1 MNRALTKADIVEA
14 IYEKTDRNRAD
25 VKNTVEI
32 LLGLMKKAIKEENG
46 FRLPSN
52 FAYHTMRKVEE
63 AIRLRE
69 KKSER
74 RTLFATI
81 AASIFL
87 IGCCIAGLVIYFGN
101 TIREAFTRPDILET
115 EKIQIPSFY
124 LLILIA
130 MPLFLIFDRWM
141 RKRYFNKHH
150 P

>member
-1 MNRALTKADIVEA
+1 MNEEQKD
-14 IYEKTDRNRAD
+14 K
-25 VKNTVEI
+25 
-32 LLGLMKKAIKEENG
+32 GLKKAIKEENG

-87 IGCCIAGLVIYFGN
+87 IGCCIAGL
-101 TIREAFTRPDILET
+101 
-115 EKIQIPSFY
+115 IQSGKPSPAPKY
-124 LLILIA
+124 
-130 MPLFLIFDRWM
+130 WK
-141 RKRYFNKHH
+141 RKRFKFPHSIY
-150 P
+150 

>member
-1 MNRALTKADIVEA
+1 MNEEQKD
-14 IYEKTDRNRAD
+14 K
-25 VKNTVEI
+25 
-32 LLGLMKKAIKEENG
+32 GLKKAVKEENG

-87 IGCCIAGLVIYFGN
+87 IGCCIAGLVIY
-101 TIREAFTRPDILET
+101 L
-115 EKIQIPSFY
+115 
-124 LLILIA
+124 LIA

>member
-1 MNRALTKADIVEA
+1 MNEEQKD
-14 IYEKTDRNRAD
+14 K
-25 VKNTVEI
+25 
-32 LLGLMKKAIKEENG
+32 GLKKAIKEENG

-63 AIRLRE
+63 AVRLRE

-74 RTLFATI
+74 RMLFATI

-101 TIREAFTRPDILET
+101 TIREAFTRPEILET

-124 LLILIA
+124 LLILSQCLCSLSLTA
-130 MPLFLIFDRWM
+130 G
-141 RKRYFNKHH
+141 
-150 P
+150 

>member
-1 MNRALTKADIVEA
+1 MNEEQKD
-14 IYEKTDRNRAD
+14 K
-25 VKNTVEI
+25 
-32 LLGLMKKAIKEENG
+32 GLKKAIKKENR

-81 AASIFL
+81 AAS
-87 IGCCIAGLVIYFGN
+87 
-101 TIREAFTRPDILET
+101 T
-115 EKIQIPSFY
+115 FY

>member
-1 MNRALTKADIVEA
+1 MDKKDEKALE
-14 IYEKTDRNRAD
+14 EKS
-25 VKNTVEI
+25 KI
-32 LLGLMKKAIKEENG
+32 QKEENG

-101 TIREAFTRPDILET
+101 TIREAFTRPEILET

>member
-1 MNRALTKADIVEA
+1 MNEEQKD
-14 IYEKTDRNRAD
+14 K
-25 VKNTVEI
+25 
-32 LLGLMKKAIKEENG
+32 GLKKAIKEENG

-101 TIREAFTRPDILET
+101 TIREAFTRPEILET

-130 MPLFLIFDRWM
+130 MPLFLIFDLSLIHISEPTR
-141 RKRYFNKHH
+141 

>member
-1 MNRALTKADIVEA
+1 MNEEQKD
-14 IYEKTDRNRAD
+14 K
-25 VKNTVEI
+25 
-32 LLGLMKKAIKEENG
+32 GLKKAIKEENG

-87 IGCCIAGLVIYFGN
+87 IGCCIPGFFATSFNTSLSVLSCVSWSVI
-101 TIREAFTRPDILET
+101 
-115 EKIQIPSFY
+115 KIPNVFLHLCPI
-124 LLILIA
+124 
-130 MPLFLIFDRWM
+130 MPFF
-141 RKRYFNKHH
+141 KSHG
-150 P
+150 

>member
-1 MNRALTKADIVEA
+1 MN
-14 IYEKTDRNRAD
+14 
-25 VKNTVEI
+25 
-32 LLGLMKKAIKEENG
+32 EEQ
-46 FRLPSN
+46 
-52 FAYHTMRKVEE
+52 TMRKVEE

-101 TIREAFTRPDILET
+101 TIREAFTRPEILET

>member
-1 MNRALTKADIVEA
+1 MNEEQKD
-14 IYEKTDRNRAD
+14 K
-25 VKNTVEI
+25 
-32 LLGLMKKAIKEENG
+32 GLKKAIKEENG

-63 AIRLRE
+63 AIHLRE

-101 TIREAFTRPDILET
+101 TIREAFIRPDILET

>member
-1 MNRALTKADIVEA
+1 MNEEQKD
-14 IYEKTDRNRAD
+14 K
-25 VKNTVEI
+25 
-32 LLGLMKKAIKEENG
+32 GLKKAIKEENG

-87 IGCCIAGLVIYFGN
+87 IGCCIAGLVIYLD
-101 TIREAFTRPDILET
+101 RKSTRLNSSHRCT
-115 EKIQIPSFY
+115 SRMPSS
-124 LLILIA
+124 A
-130 MPLFLIFDRWM
+130 
-141 RKRYFNKHH
+141 
-150 P
+150 

>member
-1 MNRALTKADIVEA
+1 MNEEQKD
-14 IYEKTDRNRAD
+14 K
-25 VKNTVEI
+25 
-32 LLGLMKKAIKEENG
+32 GLKKAIKEENG

-101 TIREAFTRPDILET
+101 TIPPRNTGNGKD
-115 EKIQIPSFY
+115 SNS
-124 LLILIA
+124 LILFTDTYRNA
-130 MPLFLIFDRWM
+130 SVPYL
-141 RKRYFNKHH
+141 
-150 P
+150 